1 MLTLVSVVVGIVE
14 LDADVACGVIRFPRN
29 PLSENRDCSVV
40 LPSWQCAAV
49 RCCALCIVIVIVECK
64 KFCVSMGQR
73 DEERVGDEVDKRS
86 DRKLKRFKRPRP
98 LKMNVVTR
106 WSNSRA
112 LEATPMPGNFI
123 SG

>member
-1 MLTLVSVVVGIVE
+1 MTLVLTLVSVVVGIVE

-64 KFCVSMGQR
+64 NFVSLWTQR
-73 DEERVGDEVDKRS
+73 DEERVGDEVDK
-86 DRKLKRFKRPRP
+86 
-98 LKMNVVTR
+98 
-106 WSNSRA
+106 
-112 LEATPMPGNFI
+112 
-123 SG
+123 